1 MACTIL
7 KEPGSRAG
15 CWMAGGS
22 SPEWPRGGAERERIK
37 MAAIDAS
44 TVADDFER
52 RFGAKPDT
60 IVRAPGR
67 VNLIGE
73 HTDYHEG
80 FVLPMAIDR
89 AITLVGRRRENRSL
103 HVWSQVL
110 GAEVTVDLDTS
121 ERHPERWARYLQG
134 VASVLGERYAL
145 THGGEVL
152 IDADLP
158 PGGGL
163 SSSSALVVG

>member
-1 MACTIL
+1 MV
-7 KEPGSRAG
+7 
-15 CWMAGGS
+15 
-22 SPEWPRGGAERERIK
+22 
-37 MAAIDAS
+37 AINPS
-44 TVADDFER
+44 TMADDFER

-80 FVLPMAIDR
+80 FVLPMAIGR
-89 AITLVGRRRENRSL
+89 AITLAGRPRGDRSL

-110 GAEVTVDLDTS
+110 GAAVTVDLDAS

-134 VASVLGERYAL
+134 VASVLGARYAL
-145 THGGEVL
+145 
-152 IDADLP
+152 
-158 PGGGL
+158 
-163 SSSSALVVG
+163 